1 MTTCIPTGKKYVG
14 RCSCDKRW
22 DEGYLGSGVLL
33 KQSIAKYGRDQFS
46 REVLEELPNA
56 TLREAIDTEKSW
68 LLKMNAKESPDFYN
82 LSENTGGMGK
92 GDTHTDATK
101 EKIKLRM
108 REIYGDVGLP
118 PEWRENVANARKGK
132 TPWNKGKTKSD
143 YPPETYEKRRK
154 KRPSFTESEVAQ
166 IIEEYANGMA
176 FCRIAKKWDASD
188 KTIQRIVRGARQ
200 KRKPRSPM
208 SQEQKN
214 KISQTLKLRR
224 K

>member
-1 MTTCIPTGKKYVG
+1 MTTCIPTGKKYAG

-22 DEGYLGSGVLL
+22 DEGCLGSGVLL

-68 LLKMNAKESPDFYN
+68 LLKMNAKKSPDFYN

-92 GDTHTDATK
+92 GDKHTDATK

-132 TPWNKGKTKSD
+132 TPWNKGKAGLYKKSPASTWKVFL
-143 YPPETYEKRRK
+143 YNEYVQMKNEYEAGASASKLSK
-154 KRPSFTESEVAQ
+154 KYHCSHHTV
-166 IIEEYANGMA
+166 
-176 FCRIAKKWDASD
+176 
-188 KTIQRIVRGARQ
+188 
-200 KRKPRSPM
+200 
-208 SQEQKN
+208 
-214 KISQTLKLRR
+214 LKLVRNGFSS
-224 K
+224 